1 MFQIPESH
9 DEWKKIEQGF
19 RDRWNFPGCY
29 GAIDG
34 KHVLIRAPEHC
45 GTTFFNYKKQ
55 NSIVLF
61 ALVDHDYRFTFID
74 VGSNGSVSD
83 STVFRRSSFFEALEG
98 GLLPKDGVILGD
110 DAFALKEYLMK
121 PYGGPLL
128 KFDEKVFNYRLSRA
142 RRIVENAF
150 GILVSR
156 FRLFEKPIPL
166 LPEKIDKVI
175 CAACA
180 LHNFLRSK
188 STSTYM
194 PRESVDAEDFVLGC
208 IIEGSWRRETNG
220 LQSVARVGSHQQTK
234 KAKEKREA
242 YKTYFVNE
250 GAVEWQNKMIH

>member
-1 MFQIPESH
+1 MQIPKTN
-9 DEWKKIEQGF
+9 DEWKGIEQGF
-19 RDRWNFPGCY
+19 KDRWNFPGCY

-34 KHVLIRAPEHC
+34 KHVHIRAPDDC
-45 GTTFFNYKKQ
+45 GSVYYNYKKQ

-61 ALVDHDYRFTFID
+61 ALVDHDYRFTYID

-83 STVFRRSSFFEALEG
+83 STVFQRSTLLQSLERG
-98 GLLPKDGVILGD
+98 ILPKGGVIVGD

-121 PYGGPLL
+121 PFSGSMLTY
-128 KFDEKVFNYRLSRA
+128 DEKVFNYRLSRA

-166 LPEKIDKVI
+166 LPETIDKVI
-175 CAACA
+175 LASCT

-188 STSTYM
+188 STNTYL
-194 PRESVDAEDFVLGC
+194 PRNSVDVEDFDMGN

-220 LQSVARVGSHQQTK
+220 LQSVARVGTHQQRRQ
-234 KAKEKREA
+234 AKEKREW
-242 YKTYFVNE
+242 YKNYFVNE
-250 GAVEWQNKMIH
+250 GKVEWQNRMIH